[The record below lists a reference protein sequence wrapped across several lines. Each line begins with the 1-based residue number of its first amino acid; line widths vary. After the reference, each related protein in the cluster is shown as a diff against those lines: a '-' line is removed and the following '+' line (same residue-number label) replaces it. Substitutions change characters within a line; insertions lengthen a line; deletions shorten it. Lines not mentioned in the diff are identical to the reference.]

1 MKNVTFKSV
10 ESKTSNTTFGSYL
23 SIIDQVHA
31 DLNCQSVTRWDLSD
45 KQSYI
50 VSVILNTAPSKFIL
64 AHVQSCLNN
73 AEISNDKKSVDYF
86 SQFVST
92 ATYLNLDSNNRTN
105 TLLEYSEDKFSIP
118 EGNYV
123 IADEVY
129 TITSENGTY
138 SKLPI
143 GMRNILDS
151 RKITLEVYLNA
162 TREDITR
169 LFLVVNSGVT
179 LNAPELRN
187 PILSNVADEIRGLA
201 KKHSKTFSSASVFTQ
216 KEINRRKIDD
226 YFAGLCMIYLDGL
239 DSKITA
245 KSLEEMYYDENA
257 NKLVNKFARE
267 VERFLEIVGK
277 NISVFKRE
285 NGLLDLFVIYLE
297 QIRGGKRIT
306 EPESFVKDYINVQID
321 LMKDKTEH
329 SYNENGRSATFS
341 ELLRS
346 REIRFNTLRNKLIT
360 SKFDAS
366 KYFVQLDSRRSGTI
380 EEKLIAAKDQGWVTP
395 EGVEIPLEDVL
406 TTDFEIGH
414 IKPYADGG
422 KSEQSN
428 FAVQTKA
435 DNRKLGKKP
444 IEV

>member
-23 SIIDQVHA
+23 TIIDKVYA
-31 DLNCQSVTRWDLSD
+31 DLNCQSVTRWDLSN
-45 KQSYI
+45 KQSFI

-64 AHVQSCLNN
+64 AHVNSCLNN

-86 SQFVST
+86 TQFVER

-105 TLLEYSEDKFSIP
+105 TILEYKQNKFSIP

-123 IADEVY
+123 IGDEVY

-138 SKLPI
+138 SKLPV
-143 GMRNILDS
+143 GMKNILDS

-187 PILSNVADEIRGLA
+187 PILSNVADEIRELA
-201 KKHSKTFSSASVFTQ
+201 TKYSKTFSAAGVFTQ
-216 KEINRRKIDD
+216 KEINRRKLDD

-245 KSLEEMYYDENA
+245 KSLEEMYYNENA
-257 NKLVNKFARE
+257 NKLVNKFVRE
-267 VERFLEIVGK
+267 VERFLKTVGK
-277 NISVFKRE
+277 NLSIFKRE

-297 QIRGGKRIT
+297 QIRGGKKIT
-306 EPESFVKDYINVQID
+306 EPDSFVKDYINIQID

-360 SKFDAS
+360 AKFDCT
-366 KYFVQLDSRRSGTI
+366 KYFVQLDSRRNGSI

-395 EGVEIPLEDVL
+395 EGVEIPMEDVL
-406 TTDFEIGH
+406 TADFEIGH

-422 KSEQSN
+422 KSELSN
-428 FAVQTKA
+428 FAIQTRE
-435 DNRKLGKKP
+435 DNRKLGKNP
-444 IEV
+444 IQV